1 MHSMECTLYSMEWF
15 GKRILSIRRHR
26 LENRAQTEIQIMVQ
40 LGIVRQLMSTREAKL
55 FANAQLTPSQFGVL
69 NHFTHNPQR
78 SWTVTELA
86 EVMEMNQPGITKITS
101 VLLAQKLLVPV
112 PDASDKRRRHL
123 KITDQG
129 LKLCGDTLRSLLPDI
144 SHVFNGWDDA
154 SLAQM
159 QQHMES
165 LMRWLDEHRDDI
177 RQA

>member
-1 MHSMECTLYSMEWF
+1 
-15 GKRILSIRRHR
+15 
-26 LENRAQTEIQIMVQ
+26 MVK

-69 NHFTHNPQR
+69 NHFTHNPRR

-86 EVMEMNQPGITKITS
+86 EVMEMNQPGITKIIT
-101 VLLAQKLLVPV
+101 VLLGQNLLLSI
-112 PDASDKRRRHL
+112 PDATDKRRRYL

-129 LKLCGDTLRSLLPDI
+129 LKLCGDTLESLLPDI
-144 SHVFNGWDDA
+144 SHVFSDWDND

-159 QQHMES
+159 HQHMET

-177 RQA
+177 RKV